1 MNLQISTVWGDILET
16 FEEKIEMEEKKYP
29 LSDRD
34 KIYVETITAILNNL
48 DRATKHQYELK
59 NLKG

>member
-48 DRATKHQYELK
+48 DGATRHHYELK